1 MNRLRPR
8 ELAFALALL
17 LVGPTR
23 SAAGQVTANIL
34 SRVFQIRYGGLSGSS
49 FTIEI
54 DKRQYLVTARHVVAG
69 VSDGDS
75 ISLMRDGHWVP
86 YTIKA
91 IPIDPPQADI
101 AVLALPSVLP
111 QTFTVQVASESLA
124 LGEEAYFLGF
134 PFGIT
139 FPGAP
144 QASGFPLPFVKHGIC
159 SAFGTVKGVDYIY
172 LDGYDNPGFSGG
184 PIVRTNPRGITIVG
198 VVSGFRYSDE
208 PVLKDG
214 KASELKYR
222 ANTGIV
228 LGIGISHALRA
239 ISKRPI
245 GAPLQPK

>member
-1 MNRLRPR
+1 MNRPCLRG
-8 ELAFALALL
+8 LAFALAL
-17 LVGPTR
+17 VVAGQSR
-23 SAAGQVTANIL
+23 SAAGQVSANIL
-34 SRVFQIRYGGLSGSS
+34 SRVFQIRYGALSGSS

-54 DKRQYLVTARHVVAG
+54 DKRQYLVTAGHVVAG

-75 ISLMRDGHWVP
+75 ISLMRDGHWVSHTVK
-86 YTIKA
+86 TI
-91 IPIDPPQADI
+91 PVDPPQADI
-101 AVLALPSVLP
+101 AVLVLPSVLP

-159 SAFGTVKGVDYIY
+159 SAFGTLKGVDYIY
-172 LDGYDNPGFSGG
+172 LDGYENPGFSGG
-184 PIVRTNPRGITIVG
+184 PIVRANPRGITIVG
-198 VVSGFRYSDE
+198 AIAGFRTSDE

-214 KASELKYR
+214 KESDLKYR

-245 GAPLQPK
+245 GAPLPPG